1 MTKAEQEEI
10 VFREQQFAKTNAAC
24 EKVRSKF
31 SFVKQ
36 FEVLKKYKFW
46 KTWAQVNGYSHLV
59 KKTHRFVAVLKL
71 EFGNNHGTM
80 FYSVS
85 NPEQPEIA
93 ALDVLKTALAG
104 WTPIPNSHTIKTFP
118 EYAKVTREHFKDL
131 TQVIDAFAE
140 AMEA

>member
-1 MTKAEQEEI
+1 MTKAEQDQI
-10 VFREQQFAKTNAAC
+10 VFREQQFTKTNAAC
-24 EKVRSKF
+24 EKVRGKF
-31 SFVKQ
+31 PFVRK
-36 FEVLKKYKFW
+36 FEVLKKDKFW

-59 KKTHRFVAVLKL
+59 KKTHRFVAVLEL
-71 EFGNNHGTM
+71 AFGKGHGTM

-104 WTPIPNSHTIKTFP
+104 WTPEPNSHTIKTFP
-118 EYAKVTREHFKDL
+118 EYAKVTREHFKDVSN
-131 TQVIDAFAE
+131 VIDAFAE